1 MILNAPVLTNK
12 KGADMQEVLVQK
24 IVANPHY
31 QQLVK
36 LRTVFG
42 WTLTALMMI
51 VYYGFILL
59 IAFDK
64 ELLATRIGNGVMTWG
79 IPAGLF
85 VIVFTVVVTGIY
97 VSRANKQFDEL
108 TETIRREVL

>member
-1 MILNAPVLTNK
+1 MEEN
-12 KGADMQEVLVQK
+12 LVQK
-24 IVANPHY
+24 IVANPSY
-31 QQLVK
+31 RKLVRI
-36 LRTVFG
+36 RTVFG

-64 ELLATRIGNGVMTWG
+64 EVLAARIGQGVLTWG
-79 IPAGLF
+79 IPVGLF

-97 VSRANKQFDEL
+97 VWRANQQFDEL

>member
-1 MILNAPVLTNK
+1 MILNVNRAEAT
-12 KGADMQEVLVQK
+12 MQENLVQE
-24 IVANPHY
+24 IVANPSY
-31 QQLVK
+31 QKLVRI
-36 LRTVFG
+36 RTVFG

-64 ELLATRIGNGVMTWG
+64 EVLAARIGGGVMTWG
-79 IPAGLF
+79 IPVGLF
-85 VIVFTVVVTGIY
+85 VIVFTVAVTGIY
-97 VSRANKQFDEL
+97 VWRANQQFDEL